1 MPPRSSKPG
10 RVAIVSG
17 LRSPFARSWSTLA
30 DVDPI
35 QLSTQVAR
43 EVLFR
48 SEVAPEDLDHIVWG
62 TVVCVTHAPNVGR
75 EVALD
80 LGLYR
85 TPAFTVSRACATG
98 FEAVASGARLIMN
111 GEADTVLT
119 GGVDVTSAA
128 PVPYRKD
135 VIDKLQALQ
144 KAKGFSAVT
153 TLAQVNP
160 LDLVPAPPTV
170 SERYTGKTMGAHA
183 EEMAVHFDISR
194 QAQDAFA
201 LSSHQKAA
209 RAIEAGHTTA
219 QIAPALAPRG
229 YVREDNIVR
238 KTMAAEKLASLKP
251 VFSKPHGTI
260 TAATSSALSDGASS
274 VLLMSE
280 RKVKELGITPL
291 GWLRSW
297 DFPALDPRENMLL
310 GNVYSMP
317 FALQKAGLTMA
328 DIDLFEVHEAFAAQ
342 VLSNLRC
349 LEDDAWCRDTLHLDR
364 APGAIPPDKLNVWG
378 GSLAYGHPFAA
389 TGGRLL
395 INVLHALQ
403 HTDGSL
409 GLVTACAAGGLGAA
423 MVVER
428 AA

>member
-1 MPPRSSKPG
+1 MPPRSRKPG

-30 DVDPI
+30 DIDPI
-35 QLSTQVAR
+35 QLSTQVGR
-43 EVLFR
+43 EVLFQ
-48 SEVAPEDLDHIVWG
+48 SELAPEDLDHVVWG
-62 TVVCVTHAPNVGR
+62 TVVSVTHAPNVAR

-80 LGLYR
+80 LGLYS
-85 TPAFTVSRACATG
+85 TPAFTVSRACASG
-98 FEAVASGARLIMN
+98 FEAVASAARLIMT
-111 GEADTVLT
+111 GEAETVLA
-119 GGVDVTSAA
+119 GGVDVCSAA
-128 PVPYRKD
+128 PVPYRKE

-153 TLAQVNP
+153 TIAQVNP
-160 LDLVPAPPTV
+160 LDLVPAAPTV
-170 SERYTGKTMGAHA
+170 SERYTGKTMGQHA

-194 QAQDAFA
+194 KAQDDLA
-201 LSSHQKAA
+201 LNSHRKAA
-209 RAIEAGHTTA
+209 AALDAGLATQ
-219 QIAPALAPRG
+219 QIAATLAPRG
-229 YVREDNIVR
+229 YVRDDNIVR
-238 KTMAAEKLASLKP
+238 RTMLPEKLASLKP

-260 TAATSSALSDGASS
+260 TAASSSALTDGASA

-280 RKVKELGITPL
+280 TKCKELGITPL
-291 GWLRSW
+291 GWLKSW
-297 DFPALDPRENMLL
+297 HFPAIDPRENMLL

-317 FALQKAGLTMA
+317 HAMEKAGLQLS

-342 VLSNLRC
+342 VLCNLQC
-349 LEDDAWCRDTLHLDR
+349 LDDDAWC
-364 APGAIPPDKLNVWG
+364 ADKLNLSKAPGRIPADKLNIWG

-403 HTDGSL
+403 HTDGTL
-409 GLVTACAAGGLGAA
+409 GLATACAAGGLGAA
-423 MVVER
+423 MIVER

>member
-1 MPPRSSKPG
+1 MASRRTPG
-10 RVAIVSG
+10 RVAIVGG
-17 LRSPFARSWSTLA
+17 LRSPFAKSWSTLA
-30 DVDPI
+30 DIDPI

-43 EVLFR
+43 EVLFQA
-48 SEVAPEDLDHIVWG
+48 ELAPEDLDHIVWG

-98 FEAVASGARLIMN
+98 FEAVASAARLIMT
-111 GEADTVLT
+111 GEADTVLA

-144 KAKGFSAVT
+144 KAKGFGAVT

-160 LDLVPAPPTV
+160 LDLVPNPPSV
-170 SERYTGKTMGAHA
+170 SERYTGKTMGQHA
-183 EEMAVHFDISR
+183 EEMAVDFDISR
-194 QAQDAFA
+194 EAQDAYA
-201 LSSHQKAA
+201 MGSHRKAA
-209 RAIEAGHTTA
+209 DALASGESAR
-219 QIAPALAPRG
+219 QIAAAMGPRG
-229 YVREDNIVR
+229 FVRDDNLIR
-238 KTMAAEKLASLKP
+238 KTMAMEKLASLKP
-251 VFSKPHGTI
+251 AFSKPHGTI
-260 TAATSSALSDGASS
+260 TAASSSALTDGASS

-297 DFPALDPRENMLL
+297 HFPAIDPRENMLL
-310 GNVYSMP
+310 GNVHSMP
-317 FALQKAGLTMA
+317 FALEKAGLTMS
-328 DIDLFEVHEAFAAQ
+328 DIDLFEIHEAFAAQ
-342 VLSNLRC
+342 VLCNLKC
-349 LEDDAWCRDTLHLDR
+349 LDDAAWCSANLGLNK
-364 APGAIPPDKLNVWG
+364 APGEVPRDKLNVWG

-395 INVLHALQ
+395 INILHALQ
-403 HTDGSL
+403 ARDGSL
-409 GLVTACAAGGLGAA
+409 GLATACAAGGLGAA
-423 MVVER
+423 MIVER